1 MRACH
6 AVAGTFC
13 GGGCP
18 GLPLRPGVT
27 WRTANLVAAPPA
39 DLRLVRP
46 DQGGIAP
53 ALTSILVPVRGGP
66 SARVALGI
74 ADALAA
80 GEGSPISVMHV
91 YRPNQPAE
99 RRRREENHFRELAAG
114 LGVPTDLIE
123 VDSNQP
129 GVAILA
135 EAQRHP
141 VTVIGA
147 QAETA
152 HSPILVSSSLAR
164 TVRNLPGTVIVVKSA
179 GLVAR
184 SDGSSPEGYQ
194 PPLSE
199 KQLSARVDRW
209 FAENTFN
216 SREFRDLD
224 RLVESKRRQGL
235 RISLGLPTL
244 NESAT
249 IGQIL
254 KLCLSHLVERY
265 RLLDEVVVIDSG
277 SIDGTVEI
285 ARSYG
290 VEVHQHPAI
299 LPEYGAFAGK
309 GEALWKSLH
318 LLRGDIVAWC
328 DTDISNFHTRF
339 VFGTLGP
346 LLTDSRI
353 GYVKGFY
360 KRPLKFGTETQTA
373 GGGRVTELTA
383 RPVINLFYPELSG
396 LLQPLSGEYAGRRE
410 LLEQLPFFTGYG
422 VEIGMLIDILE
433 SFGLNR
439 IAQVDLGSRVH
450 RNQELFDLSK
460 MAFAIMQVALK
471 RLGDR
476 HRMHLLEEVNRSMK
490 LIHYENDRF
499 YLELKDIHD
508 QERPPLAG
516 VPEYLSRRHEL
527 RSGAPAKTI
536 AVS

>member
-1 MRACH
+1 MPSPERYRVLIPVLTTRRAADLLRVGAALLRGRPGQGSLLGVVEVPH
-6 AVAGTFC
+6 GQPISRGVTVARRYRSLLNGISAAGQRNDAGFGVEVRVAHNLAQGIREAVYEVGANLLVLEW
-13 GGGCP
+13 P
-18 GLPLRPGVT
+18 GLSVRPGVSSVI
-27 WRTANLVAAPPA
+27 ANLVSDPPA
-39 DLRLVRP
+39 DLLLVRP

-53 ALTSILVPVRGGP
+53 ELTSILVPVRGGP

-74 ADALAA
+74 ANALAA

-91 YRPNQPAE
+91 YRPNLPAE
-99 RRRREENHFRELAAG
+99 RRRREENHFHELAAG

-123 VDSNQP
+123 IDSSQP

-141 VTVIGA
+141 LTVIGA

-152 HSPILVSSSLAR
+152 HSPLLVSSTFAR
-164 TVRNLPGTVIVVKSA
+164 TVRSLPGTVIVVKSA
-179 GLVAR
+179 SLVAR
-184 SDGSSPEGYQ
+184 SDGSSAEGYQ

-235 RISLGLPTL
+235 SISLGLPTL

-277 SIDGTVEI
+277 STDGTVEI

-290 VEVHQHPAI
+290 VAVHQHPGI

-328 DTDISNFHTRF
+328 DTD
-339 VFGTLGP
+339 
-346 LLTDSRI
+346 
-353 GYVKGFY
+353 
-360 KRPLKFGTETQTA
+360 
-373 GGGRVTELTA
+373 
-383 RPVINLFYPELSG
+383 
-396 LLQPLSGEYAGRRE
+396 
-410 LLEQLPFFTGYG
+410 
-422 VEIGMLIDILE
+422 
-433 SFGLNR
+433 
-439 IAQVDLGSRVH
+439 
-450 RNQELFDLSK
+450 
-460 MAFAIMQVALK
+460 
-471 RLGDR
+471 
-476 HRMHLLEEVNRSMK
+476 
-490 LIHYENDRF
+490 
-499 YLELKDIHD
+499 
-508 QERPPLAG
+508 
-516 VPEYLSRRHEL
+516 
-527 RSGAPAKTI
+527 
-536 AVS
+536 